1 MVDARHV
8 TAAWAIAAMV
18 AAGAAVTAAGQ
29 FAPPGP
35 ARSRAEELVNIR
47 VFADVRQVGP
57 GERFHLACVFDVEP
71 KWHIYWKDPG
81 AGGPPPVIKVK
92 APPGFEVG
100 QVRWPRPQ
108 VFDGAVG
115 EEYGYAGR
123 TVLFVPVVA
132 PDVLA
137 DGSAAFEARID
148 WAVCRDVC
156 LIGGVD
162 RSVNVVTSSRPNGG
176 GGVPDG
182 LLSRHLGRLPR
193 PLKKLQGATLAFDG
207 RVLTLTGPAQGRSA
221 ARILP
226 IESPG
231 VTYDCAEVEV
241 KNDRFRIVVPVQVRP
256 GNALGRPLRVA
267 GLVTLGTELD
277 DPCYDF
283 ELPLTNFAPSRGVS
297 NSGSVDDSGRPDE
310 SGLQH

>member
-1 MVDARHV
+1 MVEARHV
-8 TAAWAIAAMV
+8 TVACTIAAVV
-18 AAGAAVTAAGQ
+18 AAGDAAPVAGQ
-29 FAPPGP
+29 FGLPVPS
-35 ARSRAEELVNIR
+35 RSQAEELVNVR
-47 VFADVRQVGP
+47 FLAGVRQVGP

-71 KWHIYWKDPG
+71 KWHIYWKDSG
-81 AGGPPPVIKVK
+81 TGGPPPVITVK

-108 VFDGAVG
+108 VFDGTVG
-115 EEYGYAGR
+115 EEYGYVGR

-132 PDVLA
+132 PDTLA

-148 WAVCRDVC
+148 WAVCRNVC
-156 LIGGVD
+156 LIGGAD
-162 RSVNVVTSSRPNGG
+162 RSVNVVTSSRPNGEG
-176 GGVPDG
+176 GAADG

-193 PLKKLQGATLAFDG
+193 PLKKLEGATLAFDG
-207 RVLTLTGPAQGRSA
+207 RVLTITGPAQGRSA

-231 VTYDCAEVEV
+231 VTYDRAEVEV
-241 KNDRFRIVVPVQVRP
+241 KNDRFRIVVPVQVQPR
-256 GNALGRPLRVA
+256 NALGRPLRVA

-283 ELPLTNFAPSRGVS
+283 ELSLTNSAPSRGVPDK
-297 NSGSVDDSGRPDE
+297 GPLGDPGRPEE
-310 SGLQH
+310 SLQH